1 MWRSLNFRLLA
12 AFTLIILVII
22 GAAFFFA
29 YRTTYRQLVQIQGQ
43 LEDIQDNRVESELV
57 RFFQFTRTW
66 DGVQPYVIQ
75 MGNLY
80 GRRIVITD
88 PQNVIV
94 ADSAGELLGQTY
106 QDEDPGTAISAPM
119 VSPGRTVTGTVAYV
133 HILPENETDINR
145 AALAISYNS
154 ISRFFLW
161 GGLLAILVAV
171 LLATFLSRRI
181 LAPVRDLTRAATR
194 FGKGDFSSRVT
205 DEGSGEIAELTRSFN
220 SMAQNLTEAEQR
232 RRALVADIAHELR
245 TPLSNLRG
253 YLEAINDGV
262 VKPDETTI
270 RSLAEEAGALS
281 HLVSDLQELSLAD
294 AGALKLDLQTA
305 DISDI
310 INATVTAVQPK
321 AAGRGLAVNAAVAPD
336 LPPVYVDV
344 HRIRQ
349 VLQNLLENAVA
360 HTESGGTITVTAHQR
375 AGFISVAVADTG
387 EGIPPEDLNY
397 IFERFYRVDKSR
409 TRATGGTGLGLTIA
423 RRLVEAHGGTIGA
436 TSVPGS
442 GATFTFTLPLE
453 PSPEGKKKH

>member
-12 AFTLIILVII
+12 AFTLIILVIM

-29 YRTTYRQLVQIQGQ
+29 YRTTYRQLVQIEDQ
-43 LEDIQDNRVESELV
+43 LETIQNNRVESELV
-57 RFFQFTRTW
+57 RFFQFTGDW
-66 DGVQPYVIQ
+66 NGVQPYVVQ

-80 GRRIVITD
+80 GRRIVMTD
-88 PQNVIV
+88 TKGVVI
-94 ADSAGELLGQTY
+94 ADSAGNLIGQTY
-106 QDEDPGTAISAPM
+106 LDEDRGLPING
-119 VSPGRTVTGTVAYV
+119 VSIGSGSSTVGAVAYL
-133 HILPENETDINR
+133 HILPENESDINR

-161 GGLLAILVAV
+161 GGLLAIVIAV

-194 FGKGDFSSRVT
+194 FGRGDFSSRVP
-205 DEGSGEIAELTRSFN
+205 DEGGGEISALSRSFN
-220 SMAQNLTEAEQR
+220 SMADNLTSAEKR

-262 VKPDETTI
+262 IEPDETTI
-270 RSLAEEAGALS
+270 GSLAEEAGSLS

-294 AGALKLDLQTA
+294 AGVLKLDRQTT
-305 DISDI
+305 DITDI
-310 INATVTAVQPK
+310 INAAVNAVQPK
-321 AAGRGLAVNAAVAPD
+321 AAARSLTVTADTPD
-336 LPPVYVDV
+336 GLPPVNVDV

-349 VLQNLLENAVA
+349 VLNNLLENGVA
-360 HTESGGTITVTAHQR
+360 HTESGGSITVTAGEKS
-375 AGFISVAVADTG
+375 GFIKVAVADTG
-387 EGIPPEDLNY
+387 EGIPADDLAY

-423 RRLVEAHGGTIGA
+423 RRLVEAHGGTIEA
-436 TSVPGS
+436 TSAPGS
-442 GATFTFTLPLE
+442 GSTFTFTLPVE
-453 PSPEGKKKH
+453 PSPLA